1 MGVRSGPFEH
11 TPIPDEVLT
20 PAAAGVLEV
29 GDVLLVEG
37 AGLVDGLISIG
48 ARVRYHGW
56 LSLFRPRPADET
68 RFTHAA
74 FVFSDKFIIEAL
86 AKGLKLSPIDKYNG
100 RAAVAKLSTVRPGV
114 TGAERLAAAAFAWS
128 SLEARDKYGWL
139 SIFSIILEIV
149 TPLKLDISW
158 DGALICSAFAAQCW
172 EHAGVDLP
180 THSSLTTM
188 PADLAAMAGV

>member
-1 MGVRSGPFEH
+1 MAPVLRGDLTTEL
-11 TPIPDEVLT
+11 LT
-20 PAAAGVLEV
+20 PAAAGALQR

-37 AGLVDGLISIG
+37 TGFVDGLISVG

-56 LSLFRPRPADET
+56 LSLFRPRPADQT

-74 FVFSDKFIIEAL
+74 VICDGFLIEAL
-86 AKGLKLSPIDKYNG
+86 AKGLKRSPIGKYNG
-100 RAAVAKLSTVRPGV
+100 RAAVARLDVVRPGV
-114 TGAERLAAAAFAWS
+114 TQAERSAAEAFAWS
-128 SLEARDKYGWL
+128 SLQARDKYGWL

-158 DGALICSAFAAQCW
+158 DGALICSAFAAQVW

-180 THSSLTTM
+180 THSSLTIM
-188 PADLAAMAGV
+188 PADLAFMAHV

>member
-1 MGVRSGPFEH
+1 MSPV
-11 TPIPDEVLT
+11 TPEQLT

-37 AGLVDGLISIG
+37 TGLVDFLISVG

-56 LSLFRPRPADET
+56 LSLFRARPADET

-74 FVFSDKFIIEAL
+74 FVVSERFLIEAL
-86 AKGLKLSPIDKYNG
+86 ATGLKLSPIDKYNG
-100 RAAVAKLSTVRPGV
+100 RAAVAKLSAVRPGV
-114 TGAERLAAAAFAWS
+114 TGAERSAAAAFAWT

-172 EHAGVDLP
+172 EHAGYDLP

-188 PADLAAMAGV
+188 PADIAAMAHV